1 MAKFLLLAGKR
12 PVATTTGMAR
22 PQVVV
27 LREQYHVGGIDGGA
41 CRWQHPK
48 CERENM
54 TARLF
59 AALSWRRVPGQNCL
73 VIRPKSV
80 SPFGQVGR
88 GAGGKWDV
96 HDIDQTVVALVF
108 NT

>member
-1 MAKFLLLAGKR
+1 MVKILLLAGAS
-12 PVATTTGMAR
+12 PVATTTGEAR

-27 LREQYHVGGIDGGA
+27 LREQYHVGGIDGDA

-48 CERENM
+48 CEWGNM
-54 TARLF
+54 TAQLF
-59 AALSWRRVPGQNCL
+59 AVLSWRRVPGQNCL

-88 GAGGKWDV
+88 GTGGKWDAHGV
-96 HDIDQTVVALVF
+96 DQTMVVLVF